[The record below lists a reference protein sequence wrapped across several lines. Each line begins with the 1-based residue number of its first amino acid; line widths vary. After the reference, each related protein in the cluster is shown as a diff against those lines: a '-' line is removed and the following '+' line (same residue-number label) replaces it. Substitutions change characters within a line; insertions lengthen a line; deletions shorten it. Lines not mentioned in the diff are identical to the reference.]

1 MSGLRSS
8 GVQIAVDI
16 LKALRYESESNA
28 SLVHVTGREYR
39 VIERALGILVEEG
52 LVVRENEPPR
62 PYVYKLSHRWSD
74 GA

>member
-1 MSGLRSS
+1 MKSS
-8 GVQIAVDI
+8 GVQIAVDV
-16 LKALRYESESNA
+16 LKALRYESETNA

-39 VIERALGILVEEG
+39 VIERALAILVAEG

-62 PYVYKLSHRWSD
+62 PYVYSLSPRWSD